1 MAADSTALQP
11 AIEGKT
17 RFLTLGHLDGRTRA
31 ARRARDL
38 IAGIEEDLG
47 GSDRLTEAERQ
58 LVQRAGI
65 LGAVI
70 EHAESRFLAGGG
82 EVELADYLAACN
94 SQRRI
99 LTTLGLQRRSRDVV
113 LDPLAYARA
122 KGQPDLQAGGRSVRP
137 DAPEQA
143 G

>member
-1 MAADSTALQP
+1 MSADTGGLPPAL
-11 AIEGKT
+11 EGKT

-31 ARRARDL
+31 ARRAREL

-47 GSDRLTEAERQ
+47 GSDRLSVGERQ

-65 LGAVI
+65 LGSVI
-70 EHAESRFLAGGG
+70 EHAEARFLAGGG
-82 EVELADYLAACN
+82 EVELAEYLAAIN
-94 SQRRI
+94 SQRRV
-99 LTTLGLQRRSRDVV
+99 LMALGLQRRSRDVV

-122 KGQPDLQAGGRSVRP
+122 KGQPTLQATPRFVRP
-137 DAPEQA
+137 PPPEAA